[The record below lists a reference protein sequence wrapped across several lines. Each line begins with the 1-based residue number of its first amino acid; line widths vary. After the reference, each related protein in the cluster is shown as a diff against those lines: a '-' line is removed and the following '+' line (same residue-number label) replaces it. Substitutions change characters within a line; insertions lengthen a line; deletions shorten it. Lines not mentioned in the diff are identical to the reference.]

1 MIMADVKV
9 AIVTGGSRG
18 IGAALSHRLVDLGY
32 NVLVNDVTD
41 SDDLNKTV
49 DELNNNSHGVKAMK
63 AIGDVS
69 NYEDCEAVVQ
79 KAIDEFGQ
87 LDALINNAGIVNTG
101 LFADIPKEKYIKCVE
116 IDLLGTMHMS
126 HVAIP
131 HLIKQ
136 DRSDII
142 NISSIMGISAEATNT
157 DYVAAKHGV
166 IGFTRGL
173 AKDYANRNLCV
184 NAICPGVTKTEILND
199 ADPEAL
205 EAVVQSI
212 PMGKLGDVEDMSDT
226 LEYFLK
232 AKFTTGQYISPN
244 GGSTMA

>member
-1 MIMADVKV
+1 MTNTKV

-18 IGAALSHRLVDLGY
+18 IGAALAQRLIDLEY
-32 NVLVNDVTD
+32 NVFVNDVTN
-41 SDDLNKTV
+41 SESLSKTVEELNK
-49 DELNNNSHGVKAMK
+49 NQQGVKAFK

-69 NYEDCEAVVQ
+69 KYEDCEAVVQ
-79 KAIDEFGQ
+79 KAINEFGQ
-87 LDALINNAGIVNTG
+87 LNVLVNNAGIVNTG

-131 HLIKQ
+131 YLLEQ
-136 DRSDII
+136 DRSDIV

-173 AKDYANRNLCV
+173 AKDYADRNLCV
-184 NAICPGVTKTEILND
+184 NAICPGVTKTEILDD

-205 EAVVQSI
+205 EAVVQGI
-212 PMGKLGDVEDMSDT
+212 PMGKIGEVDDMADT
-226 LEYFLK
+226 LEYFLR
-232 AKFTTGQYISPN
+232 ATFTTGQYISPN
-244 GGSTMA
+244 GGSTMV